1 MSSNSSE
8 SENIS
13 EEQKQKKENET
24 EIDLQLGDVIT
35 ITNPKNEKLNE
46 QTFIIDYIDKC
57 GNTC

>member
-35 ITNPKNEKLNE
+35 ITNPKNLIE
-46 QTFIIDYIDKC
+46 TSADKNWVR
-57 GNTC
+57 GGISTRI